1 MTILTGVHN
10 LKIDVKGRFIFP
22 STLRKQLADEASE
35 VFVMKRSI
43 FYKCIELYP
52 QSTWVRETSEIT
64 KLNRF
69 VKKNNDFI
77 RLFMSG
83 SRMMN
88 LDEGGRLLIPKDLLD
103 FSGITKDI
111 VLASA
116 IDRLEIWA
124 KADYEAFIS
133 DGSAQFSALTEE
145 VMGNSTNRTEQ
156 EK

>member
-1 MTILTGVHN
+1 
-10 LKIDVKGRFIFP
+10 
-22 STLRKQLADEASE
+22 
-35 VFVMKRSI
+35 MKRSI

-103 FSGITKDI
+103 FSGITKTLFGI
-111 VLASA
+111 C
-116 IDRLEIWA
+116 
-124 KADYEAFIS
+124 
-133 DGSAQFSALTEE
+133 
-145 VMGNSTNRTEQ
+145 NRPP
-156 EK
+156 